1 MPKSPPTRQQ
11 KWRTF
16 RARFVAVGLGW
27 LVFRAL
33 CAIVPHARLADRFP
47 TSTAVY
53 DTHGKLLR
61 LVLAGDEQYR
71 LWVPMAEI
79 SPNLVEATLL
89 YEDKHYYH
97 HGGFNPVSLFR
108 AVTSTYGGGRRI
120 GGSTVTMQL
129 ARRLYHLESRS
140 VAGKLMQILRAMQL
154 EAVYSKD
161 EILEAYLNT
170 VPYGG
175 NIEGVGG
182 ASLIYFGKPSRSLTL
197 PEALTLAVIPQNPTK
212 RGAFGPALL
221 EARGE
226 LFGQWMA
233 KHAEAKRDEAL
244 MKLPIQLRT
253 VDELPFLA
261 PHFVDSL
268 MAARKNEPQTPS
280 RPQDSQVRSTLDL
293 SLQRLVERHTRAYVS
308 SRQRIGIHNAAV
320 MLVDTR
326 TMSVRAELGS
336 VDWRDAEIAGQVNGT
351 EAKRSPGSTLK
362 PFVYALGLEQ
372 GVITPATM
380 LRDVPVTFGAYSPE
394 NFDGRFAGPLS
405 AKDALIRSRN
415 IPALSVAGKLNKPS
429 FYEFLRQSGVSKLGP
444 EGHYGLG
451 IVLGGAEVTMEE
463 LVTLYAALAN
473 KGMLRPLHTTE
484 RPVGPASDDGARI
497 LSEDASW
504 LVLDML
510 ADNPRPDRARGAE
523 GNHLP
528 VSWKTGTSWGFRDA
542 WTVGVFGPYVL
553 AVWVGN
559 FSGEGNP
566 SFVGIGAA
574 APLFFE
580 IVDSIVAADP
590 GLEAPRWPVPPKLRR
605 VSVCA
610 VSGQLPG
617 ANCHHQKT
625 SWFLPGRSAITPCE
639 IHRAV
644 TLEDATGLRACA
656 TTTGPTHVEVFEDW
670 SSDMQQLFA
679 EAHLP
684 RRAIP
689 EPAAGCGNSE
699 LGLSQNG
706 VPPRITSP
714 LRGVTYALKDGG
726 NRVALTSVTGGDAHE
741 VFWFVGKEFI
751 GKAKS
756 GTPLF
761 FTPRPGSY
769 VVRAVDDH
777 GRVDSRELRVE

>member
-1 MPKSPPTRQQ
+1 MAKASTTGRWRKHRTRL
-11 KWRTF
+11 F
-16 RARFVAVGLGW
+16 AVGLGW
-27 LVFRAL
+27 LVFRLL
-33 CAIVPHARLADRFP
+33 CAIIPHSPLADRFP

-53 DTHGKLLR
+53 DTRGHLLR
-61 LVLAGDEQYR
+61 LVLASDEQYR
-71 LWVPMAEI
+71 LWVPLGDI

-89 YEDKHYYH
+89 YEDKHFYH
-97 HGGFNPVSLFR
+97 HSGFNPVSLVR

-129 ARRLYHLESRS
+129 ARRLYRLESRS
-140 VAGKLMQILRAMQL
+140 VAGKLMQIVRAMQI

-175 NIEGVGG
+175 NIEGVGA
-182 ASLIYFGKPSRSLTL
+182 ASLIYFGKPARSLTL
-197 PEALTLAVIPQNPTK
+197 PEALTLSVIPQNPTK

-221 EARGE
+221 EARAE
-226 LFGQWMA
+226 LFGQWVA
-233 KHAEAKRDEAL
+233 KHPEARRDEAL

-268 MAARKNEPQTPS
+268 LAARRDVKKGDQL
-280 RPQDSQVRSTLDL
+280 RATLDL
-293 SLQRLVERHTRAYVS
+293 GLQRLVERHTRAYVA
-308 SRQRIGIHNAAV
+308 SRQRVGIHNAAV

-336 VDWRDAEIAGQVNGT
+336 VDWRDTEIAGQVNGT

-372 GVITPATM
+372 GVITPSTM
-380 LRDVPVTFGAYSPE
+380 LRDVPVVFGAYSPE
-394 NFDGRFAGPLS
+394 NFDGRFTGPLS

-429 FYEFLRQSGVSKLGP
+429 FYEFLHQSGISKLAP

-473 KGMLRPLHTTE
+473 KGMLRPLATTE
-484 RPVGPASDDGARI
+484 HIGPLSDGTRI
-497 LSEDASW
+497 LSEEASW

-510 ADNPRPDRARGAE
+510 ADNPRPDRAYGAE
-523 GNHLP
+523 RSHLA

-542 WTVGVFGPYVL
+542 WTIGVFGPYVL

-580 IVDSIVAADP
+580 IVDSIVASDP
-590 GLEAPRWPVPPKLRR
+590 GLEAPRWPVPPKLKR

-625 SWFLPGRSAITPCE
+625 SWFLPGRSAIEPCE
-639 IHRAV
+639 IHRAI
-644 TLEDATGLRACA
+644 TIDDQSGLRACA
-656 TTTGPTHVEVFEDW
+656 ATHGPTHVEVFEDW

-684 RRAIP
+684 RRRIP
-689 EPAAGCGNSE
+689 GPAPGCEGAE
-699 LGLSQNG
+699 LVASSGA
-706 VPPRITSP
+706 PPRITSP

-726 NRVALTSVTGGDAHE
+726 NRVALTSVTAGDARE
-741 VFWFVGKEFI
+741 VFWFVDKEYV

-769 VVRAVDDH
+769 LVRAVDDH